1 MAVYSEPSGVF
12 QPGISIKLKAK
23 TNNTLRITDNRTGNE
38 YIVPIDRNS
47 INAMS
52 FKQMK
57 APRDVN
63 VPCDQTEYGI
73 RVYDPGYGNT
83 AVSESSITYNDGLK
97 GILCYRGYNIGDL
110 VTKKGFADTQYLLL
124 WGHLPSPQEKAQ
136 WQKDLASVSQP
147 QKSVFD
153 VIRSFPPD
161 SPPMAMIIAGLSAL
175 QATQKELTPA
185 YMARDIYLKN
195 PNLVDSQCV
204 TVLAS
209 MAMISAA
216 SYCHHTGQK
225 FNEPD
230 PNMSY
235 VENMLWMM
243 DHTDPATGRPNPKYV
258 RCVEKLWILIAD
270 HEMTCSTAAL
280 LQTASSLPDALSA
293 LISAVSAFYGILHGG
308 ALEVAYKNIAEVG
321 SASNAQAKIDRVKRK
336 EERLFGYGHRIY
348 RVTDPRAVFIKE
360 MLDELKDEVDRDP
373 LLKVAF
379 AIDDIAQKDEYFT
392 SRGLK
397 PNADLFATFVYKAL
411 GFPADFILPLTVM
424 SRTQG
429 LMAHW
434 KEAMAGSARIWRPQ
448 QLYKGDFGKK
458 LDE

>member
-1 MAVYSEPSGVF
+1 
-12 QPGISIKLKAK
+12 
-23 TNNTLRITDNRTGNE
+23 
-38 YIVPIDRNS
+38 
-47 INAMS
+47 
-52 FKQMK
+52 
-57 APRDVN
+57 
-63 VPCDQTEYGI
+63 
-73 RVYDPGYGNT
+73 
-83 AVSESSITYNDGLK
+83 
-97 GILCYRGYNIGDL
+97 
-110 VTKKGFADTQYLLL
+110 
-124 WGHLPSPQEKAQ
+124 
-136 WQKDLASVSQP
+136 
-147 QKSVFD
+147 
-153 VIRSFPPD
+153 
-161 SPPMAMIIAGLSAL
+161 MIIAGLSAL
-175 QATQKELTPA
+175 QASQKELTPA
-185 YMARDIYLKN
+185 YVARDIYLQN
-195 PNLVDSQCV
+195 PSLVDSQCV
-204 TVLAS
+204 TTLTS
-209 MAMISAA
+209 MAIISAA
-216 SYCHHTGQK
+216 VYCHHTGQK

-230 PNMSY
+230 TSMGY

-243 DHTDPATGRPNPKYV
+243 NHIDPATGRPNPKYV

-280 LQTASSLPDALSA
+280 LQTASALPDALSA

-308 ALEVAYKNIAEVG
+308 ALEVAYKNIADVE

-379 AIDDIAQKDEYFT
+379 AIDDIAQEDEYFT

-397 PNADLFATFVYKAL
+397 PNADLFATFVYKAM
-411 GFPADFILPLTVM
+411 GFPADFILPMTIM

-434 KEAMAGSARIWRPQ
+434 KEAMSGPAKIWRPQ
-448 QLYKGDFGKK
+448 QLYTGDFGRK